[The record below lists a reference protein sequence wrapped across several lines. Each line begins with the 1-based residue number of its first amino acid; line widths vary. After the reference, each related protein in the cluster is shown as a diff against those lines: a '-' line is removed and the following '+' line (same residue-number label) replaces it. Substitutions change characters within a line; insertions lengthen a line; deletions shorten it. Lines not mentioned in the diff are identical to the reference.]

1 MSPEAAGPI
10 PPLRPVP
17 LQDLRLRSD
26 ALVWEVDQKLA
37 DLDSLTPVR
46 GQVRARHHG
55 SVLEV
60 DGEAETIVTLCC
72 DRCLQH
78 FNQPLRMAEHELL
91 ELAGPGVGEADE
103 SDLTAMAASQ
113 ATSRSLRP
121 EYQETLLVEALDDRL
136 DPRGDFDPQRW
147 LFEQL
152 SLQLSVVNRCGADCP
167 GPPLQQAASPNPA
180 IDGGAGEEPEESI
193 DPRWQALRQL
203 LP

>member
-1 MSPEAAGPI
+1 MSPEAAGAI
-10 PPLRPVP
+10 SPLRPVP

-37 DLDSLTPVR
+37 ELDSLTPVR

-136 DPRGDFDPQRW
+136 DPRGDFDPERW

-167 GPPLQQAASPNPA
+167 GPPLAPAASPSPA
-180 IDGGAGEEPEESI
+180 SEGGTGADLEEPI
-193 DPRWQALRQL
+193 DPRWQALRQM